1 MNNTKR
7 NIVYITFSLF
17 MLIILSFSIVSFFS
31 SDTLSE
37 ITYVKWDGKE
47 VASSFSGGNGTEVNP
62 YRITTGGELMH
73 FKKIVEESETLDK
86 YYELDA
92 NIDLDNHE
100 ITPIGTVDKHF
111 KGTFNG
117 NGFNITNVNIK
128 EGVEI
133 DEAFYF
139 GLFSKIEGNI
149 NNLNINKMTITPDN
163 DNALVLGSLTGSLE
177 DKSVVKNVSIQEID
191 VYLTDTLENDNSNIS
206 LFSGI
211 VGKDNEIN
219 NISVFGKYYSSY
231 SKNVSIISNK
241 IDSSIS
247 NLVYKVDYEDEIKT
261 NGVEEFNNIGKEL
274 EKDENNDKEIEFKN
288 IYHFI
293 DKDKVVLD
301 ETEYKFDKV
310 IEEFN
315 KELED
320 YHWSF
325 EDKFIINKGKLEV
338 EDNNIN
344 TNIGNIKGPSIKSF
358 SFTPSGAI
366 ALHDSGI
373 STADKTVY
381 INDLTSDYNYYM
393 GLNYTGGGTVSSTP
407 TGNSYNLYSDSNLA
421 KVYIAYRGH
430 SIDNTTDVGY
440 VSLSEQIS
448 DFVYYKY
455 YPVDNGYINIPLI
468 DNPYADRPNDLAFN
482 GWMTDYSGAVV
493 SYDAETYTRYVKIPT
508 ASSPISITMYATWTE
523 ATVINASV
531 NNNNLVTTG
540 LKSVGMYPLVSRRAD
555 YSGSSLPTLYTRGS
569 VTSGANAYG
578 SVNYPDGAVNEYGNS
593 LNYSTCD
600 PIVTGN
606 GWNRRYTANTC
617 YYYMRADNDN
627 LDTTQTYYYIG
638 NNGRMAVYNLPDP
651 AGYIYERVVPVD
663 GSVAGFYKKHTNTG
677 SLVGYYN
684 NQGVQYTSGSCTRNC
699 EYYELVQFSE
709 TNVMT
714 EDDYDVYYYLATR
727 DTNIAFLV
735 ADIRGFTNSIPVT
748 VTGINNGVDHSNY
761 EIETNTRSIRAG
773 ADLRVEY
780 ANVNRNSYSTS
791 TNGPSDSNTNYI
803 YGEYHN
809 LKIGR
814 GIPIDTTT
822 TTEWQYIN
830 GRYQQV
836 QVTRKYLT
844 ANAVVGGSSD
854 DTGTTPVKYNLIVE
868 SGYYN
873 TLSAVSTTGSSADY
887 YTNAVATYGCDFDR
901 VNNADNSKLG
911 VYYTA
916 ASSWGGYVRS
926 GSTTELFS
934 TQIVKSGK
942 FGEVQSEAASGIY
955 AGGLN
960 GGTIYSPARL
970 IVEGG
975 DIFNINGGPLISS
988 NNKALNMIYINM
1000 KGGEADFI
1008 FGGAALTTT
1017 YGNRIIN
1024 VTGGTI
1030 NYSVFGGSNGVNGG
1044 NGDGTLDGDS
1054 FIYIGGN
1061 AQIGD
1066 DTSADP
1072 VWGAEA
1078 GSVFGIGNGNS
1089 SYDTIGSANNSN
1101 IVIGGSAVIK
1111 KNVYGGGNYG
1121 GVGRSGNGSTTTT
1134 KINVVGGT
1142 VEGNVYGGGNN
1153 NGSGTTSKVSTI
1165 TITMDDGS
1173 VTGSVYGGSRTKG
1186 IIYGSTNVNINAGT
1200 IGADVYGGG
1209 EGGYTNN
1216 NNPGTF
1222 VERNVNVTIGNSS
1235 STTSNLQING
1245 SVYGGSAFGSVNGSS
1260 NNSSTTNYTTNVTV
1274 NNGLIRTNVYG
1285 GGKGS
1290 SSYTPKE
1297 FGDVTVNINGGNI
1310 SDVYGG
1316 NDQSGS
1322 PQKGDVVNLNGGTIA
1337 NGFGGGNNTG
1347 QSTTNI
1353 NLIGTTMT
1361 GNLYGG
1367 SNNGGTVTT
1376 SNVHV
1381 TGGSVVDIYGG
1392 NNMAGSTTTTNVTV
1406 DSGTITGDIY
1416 GGGNQANSTRS
1427 HVTIN
1432 STAGSLNDVYGG
1444 GNAAGVT
1451 TSTDVKIYG
1460 GTFDEVFGGSNSSG
1474 EINETNVLISN
1485 NSAIQINDVYGGN
1498 NLGGTTDNATSNIT
1512 VNGGTIGNI
1521 YGGGNK
1527 VGLDESNVTV
1537 TGGSITSV
1545 YGGSN
1550 NSGDLNESNVVIGS
1564 TTNTITIGDVY
1575 GGNNIGGVTDEA
1587 KVTVTNSNIN
1597 NLYGGGNKAN
1607 VGSTHVVVD
1616 TGTIQNIYGG
1626 GNQAGVTG
1634 NTYLDID
1641 NATIPTNLYGG
1652 GNQGT
1657 VGGNTEVYITDT
1669 TIGGSAYAGGNGSSA
1684 IVSGNTTITVDGN
1697 TTVGSS
1703 SSTGTQ
1709 GSVFGGGNAA
1719 ATGTEADDNSVAT
1732 VNIVGGHIYGNVY
1745 GGANT
1750 SVVYGETVTNIGTN
1764 AVGDN
1769 SLKEADLLIEGTVFG
1784 GGEANAS
1791 GSDTY
1796 DFSFISVT
1804 KGIVVNIDGK
1814 DYLTN
1819 SHDFEIHGSIFGS
1832 GNASES
1838 AGTSEVYIRNLGTR
1852 DNPNENISIQRA
1864 NKVILDNCVIEL
1876 SGTVD
1881 TTNDYS
1887 TIKYSL
1893 NRIDDF
1899 MIKNN
1904 TVLLLKENANLLQTF
1919 KSMVGTDGHE
1929 EVASVAINDDTKT
1942 ITKNVDNRLYM
1953 LADKKLNVATNQDA
1967 TAYGEVTGM
1976 TFFGMYT
1983 QGTTG
1988 SRSYGVYGDT
1998 FDYGSESDAG
2008 DIIIGGS
2015 YVKGAHVAN
2024 HDITKDGFYSNYLSE
2039 DDNYSSVTVAYVEPQ
2054 PPTSNFY
2061 IWSIGEETISYEFTM
2076 TASKYGS
2083 LGTYTLAMD
2092 DFADGNTEFNVLGFN
2107 ADGLASGV
2115 SLIDSDTVP
2124 KVAHTQAEAN
2134 SVFGLSMKAE
2144 TREWTSYGT
2153 TKLLSTGGG
2162 KAKGTESYK
2171 TDSQS
2176 LSPQMMF
2183 YFYHAKN
2190 ISLTD
2195 DLGTVVLM
2203 LQAISPGVNQIE
2215 DVVQL
2220 VTITINLEAIEY
2232 DDEDAYDASITYD
2245 KKYEMPSATSV
2256 NITNKSQFTAYYS
2269 MIAMPE
2275 SFTKFYGR
2283 DGDYYHALVTDSP
2296 LPVGTQITM
2305 IDNSID
2311 GHPEE
2316 YYFTVDQAN
2325 YNAAVAQYSADSE
2338 ITYRLSNFIKMD
2350 STSTNN
2356 KYNDV
2361 QMNQVYYDEDNNIVM
2376 EEFLFIFD
2384 FKNTNVTGEVLN
2396 KSMLFELRN
2405 NENRTIYHVVTPR
2418 RQVMYYSTYDASNSI
2433 LSGTFNPD
2441 SYLYYDI
2448 DSTTPISTEVGYNQT
2463 GGRESIIDTNYE
2475 SSSMGLNVAI
2485 LDHSGNQVSSSL
2497 LTGTSVAIGNQ
2508 EYYADSDG
2516 VFRIKLAGK
2525 VSNINNNMTLKT
2537 DSSLPTGTYT
2547 FRFTLFASSDGLHNS
2562 NPDKA
2567 TVYDRTITVV
2577 GNNNS
2582 IVATGDDKNKI
2593 VDGITSLNELGAK
2606 FNDYTIKYT
2615 AALENP
2621 NIRVS
2626 VYKRQINDSETT
2638 VYDEVDFNSLFTNTL
2653 NVPSDPLVGASTYER
2668 MVPIGESPIS
2678 VRWNIQDNLTSGT
2691 YKVIFKLYDGNQ
2703 LVDTDNEFVIVK
2715 KATP

>member
-1121 GVGRSGNGSTTTT
+1121 GVGRSGNGSTTM
-1134 KINVVGGT
+1134 VV
-1142 VEGNVYGGGNN
+1142 V
-1153 NGSGTTSKVSTI
+1153 
-1165 TITMDDGS
+1165 ITMDL
-1173 VTGSVYGGSRTKG
+1173 VQ
-1186 IIYGSTNVNINAGT
+1186 
-1200 IGADVYGGG
+1200 
-1209 EGGYTNN
+1209 
-1216 NNPGTF
+1216 
-1222 VERNVNVTIGNSS
+1222 
-1235 STTSNLQING
+1235 L
-1245 SVYGGSAFGSVNGSS
+1245 
-1260 NNSSTTNYTTNVTV
+1260 
-1274 NNGLIRTNVYG
+1274 
-1285 GGKGS
+1285 
-1290 SSYTPKE
+1290 
-1297 FGDVTVNINGGNI
+1297 
-1310 SDVYGG
+1310 
-1316 NDQSGS
+1316 
-1322 PQKGDVVNLNGGTIA
+1322 
-1337 NGFGGGNNTG
+1337 
-1347 QSTTNI
+1347 
-1353 NLIGTTMT
+1353 
-1361 GNLYGG
+1361 
-1367 SNNGGTVTT
+1367 
-1376 SNVHV
+1376 
-1381 TGGSVVDIYGG
+1381 
-1392 NNMAGSTTTTNVTV
+1392 
-1406 DSGTITGDIY
+1406 
-1416 GGGNQANSTRS
+1416 
-1427 HVTIN
+1427 
-1432 STAGSLNDVYGG
+1432 
-1444 GNAAGVT
+1444 
-1451 TSTDVKIYG
+1451 
-1460 GTFDEVFGGSNSSG
+1460 
-1474 EINETNVLISN
+1474 
-1485 NSAIQINDVYGGN
+1485 
-1498 NLGGTTDNATSNIT
+1498 
-1512 VNGGTIGNI
+1512 
-1521 YGGGNK
+1521 
-1527 VGLDESNVTV
+1527 
-1537 TGGSITSV
+1537 
-1545 YGGSN
+1545 
-1550 NSGDLNESNVVIGS
+1550 
-1564 TTNTITIGDVY
+1564 
-1575 GGNNIGGVTDEA
+1575 
-1587 KVTVTNSNIN
+1587 
-1597 NLYGGGNKAN
+1597 
-1607 VGSTHVVVD
+1607 
-1616 TGTIQNIYGG
+1616 
-1626 GNQAGVTG
+1626 
-1634 NTYLDID
+1634 
-1641 NATIPTNLYGG
+1641 
-1652 GNQGT
+1652 
-1657 VGGNTEVYITDT
+1657 
-1669 TIGGSAYAGGNGSSA
+1669 
-1684 IVSGNTTITVDGN
+1684 
-1697 TTVGSS
+1697 
-1703 SSTGTQ
+1703 
-1709 GSVFGGGNAA
+1709 
-1719 ATGTEADDNSVAT
+1719 
-1732 VNIVGGHIYGNVY
+1732 
-1745 GGANT
+1745 
-1750 SVVYGETVTNIGTN
+1750 
-1764 AVGDN
+1764 
-1769 SLKEADLLIEGTVFG
+1769 LKYQLL
-1784 GGEANAS
+1784 
-1791 GSDTY
+1791 
-1796 DFSFISVT
+1796 
-1804 KGIVVNIDGK
+1804 
-1814 DYLTN
+1814 L
-1819 SHDFEIHGSIFGS
+1819 
-1832 GNASES
+1832 
-1838 AGTSEVYIRNLGTR
+1838 L
-1852 DNPNENISIQRA
+1852 
-1864 NKVILDNCVIEL
+1864 LW
-1876 SGTVD
+1876 
-1881 TTNDYS
+1881 
-1887 TIKYSL
+1887 
-1893 NRIDDF
+1893 
-1899 MIKNN
+1899 MM
-1904 TVLLLKENANLLQTF
+1904 VLLLVVY
-1919 KSMVGTDGHE
+1919 MV
-1929 EVASVAINDDTKT
+1929 V
-1942 ITKNVDNRLYM
+1942 
-1953 LADKKLNVATNQDA
+1953 
-1967 TAYGEVTGM
+1967 
-1976 TFFGMYT
+1976 
-1983 QGTTG
+1983 
-1988 SRSYGVYGDT
+1988 
-1998 FDYGSESDAG
+1998 
-2008 DIIIGGS
+2008 
-2015 YVKGAHVAN
+2015 
-2024 HDITKDGFYSNYLSE
+2024 
-2039 DDNYSSVTVAYVEPQ
+2039 VE
-2054 PPTSNFY
+2054 
-2061 IWSIGEETISYEFTM
+2061 
-2076 TASKYGS
+2076 
-2083 LGTYTLAMD
+2083 L
-2092 DFADGNTEFNVLGFN
+2092 
-2107 ADGLASGV
+2107 
-2115 SLIDSDTVP
+2115 
-2124 KVAHTQAEAN
+2124 KV
-2134 SVFGLSMKAE
+2134 
-2144 TREWTSYGT
+2144 
-2153 TKLLSTGGG
+2153 
-2162 KAKGTESYK
+2162 
-2171 TDSQS
+2171 
-2176 LSPQMMF
+2176 
-2183 YFYHAKN
+2183 
-2190 ISLTD
+2190 
-2195 DLGTVVLM
+2195 
-2203 LQAISPGVNQIE
+2203 
-2215 DVVQL
+2215 
-2220 VTITINLEAIEY
+2220 
-2232 DDEDAYDASITYD
+2232 
-2245 KKYEMPSATSV
+2245 
-2256 NITNKSQFTAYYS
+2256 
-2269 MIAMPE
+2269 
-2275 SFTKFYGR
+2275 
-2283 DGDYYHALVTDSP
+2283 
-2296 LPVGTQITM
+2296 
-2305 IDNSID
+2305 
-2311 GHPEE
+2311 
-2316 YYFTVDQAN
+2316 
-2325 YNAAVAQYSADSE
+2325 
-2338 ITYRLSNFIKMD
+2338 
-2350 STSTNN
+2350 
-2356 KYNDV
+2356 
-2361 QMNQVYYDEDNNIVM
+2361 
-2376 EEFLFIFD
+2376 
-2384 FKNTNVTGEVLN
+2384 
-2396 KSMLFELRN
+2396 
-2405 NENRTIYHVVTPR
+2405 
-2418 RQVMYYSTYDASNSI
+2418 
-2433 LSGTFNPD
+2433 
-2441 SYLYYDI
+2441 
-2448 DSTTPISTEVGYNQT
+2448 
-2463 GGRESIIDTNYE
+2463 
-2475 SSSMGLNVAI
+2475 
-2485 LDHSGNQVSSSL
+2485 
-2497 LTGTSVAIGNQ
+2497 
-2508 EYYADSDG
+2508 
-2516 VFRIKLAGK
+2516 
-2525 VSNINNNMTLKT
+2525 
-2537 DSSLPTGTYT
+2537 
-2547 FRFTLFASSDGLHNS
+2547 
-2562 NPDKA
+2562 
-2567 TVYDRTITVV
+2567 
-2577 GNNNS
+2577 
-2582 IVATGDDKNKI
+2582 
-2593 VDGITSLNELGAK
+2593 
-2606 FNDYTIKYT
+2606 
-2615 AALENP
+2615 
-2621 NIRVS
+2621 
-2626 VYKRQINDSETT
+2626 
-2638 VYDEVDFNSLFTNTL
+2638 
-2653 NVPSDPLVGASTYER
+2653 
-2668 MVPIGESPIS
+2668 
-2678 VRWNIQDNLTSGT
+2678 
-2691 YKVIFKLYDGNQ
+2691 
-2703 LVDTDNEFVIVK
+2703 
-2715 KATP
+2715 